1 MPLPI
6 RAALALSLAVVL
18 AGCLGLTGAP
28 SGVPVLSEAR
38 LANGA
43 VTLKPPAG
51 YCIDARSLSDRPG
64 GGFALIGSCASLT
77 GAATGVLAEPAII
90 TVSTSPA
97 TDRDISTDSRAFQTA
112 LGRGRILRAINR
124 DDGLSLLHVEGGA
137 RVPPSADPRHWRG
150 LMLVQGQ
157 LLGLALYAGQ
167 DSPMTGDAGLRLMV
181 ELADAIRTDSGTAAA
196 ATVASRPPD
205 DAE

>member
-97 TDRDISTDSRAFQTA
+97 TDGDISTDSRAFQTV

-181 ELADAIRTDSGTAAA
+181 ELADALRTDSGTTAA

>member
-28 SGVPVLSEAR
+28 FDVPVLSEAR

-97 TDRDISTDSRAFQTA
+97 TDGDISTDSRAFQTA

-157 LLGLALYAGQ
+157 LLGLALYARQ